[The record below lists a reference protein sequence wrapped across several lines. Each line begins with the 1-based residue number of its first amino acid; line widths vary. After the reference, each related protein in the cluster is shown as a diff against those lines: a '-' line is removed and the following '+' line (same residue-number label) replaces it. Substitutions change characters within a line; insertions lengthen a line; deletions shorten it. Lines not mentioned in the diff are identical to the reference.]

1 MKAEVA
7 RQVALA
13 VRETDD
19 TFILGARQASQQN
32 WRDRYDYDREKI
44 LLDALLVWRSNP
56 LARRIVELTS
66 QYVVGGGLV
75 PSCKHIPTAAFLTK
89 FWNHRLNHME
99 TRCIEWCDEL
109 TRSGELFILISTDPG
124 GQSYARAVAAADI
137 QAITPSPNDIE
148 QAVSFQ
154 PKASADNLD
163 PAPYIAYDEQTD
175 APDTEGKW
183 QPRMIQYAVNRP
195 VGGQHG
201 ESDMGP
207 LLRWLT
213 RYDGWLE
220 DRVRLNRYR
229 QAFMYI
235 LTGTWENETER
246 LKEQAA
252 YNAAPPPPASIL
264 LTDKS
269 KTWGVLNPQLASFEA
284 GEDGLAI
291 KKHIAVGSGN
301 PLHFL
306 AEPEGETRT
315 TAAASGSPTF
325 RHYEQRQLYF
335 LSFVKDILNIVRRRA
350 DKAGRRL
357 SVTAD
362 IAMRGGDIS
371 GRDNAALALAASQIV
386 ASFAVIRDRG
396 LIDDAE
402 LLRLSY
408 RFAGELVDVEEMLE
422 RGKAA
427 PLPRILPRD
436 GAAPA
441 APQDNKKKVKPGDP
455 NVDADVEPKDDAA
468 LAVWPPSAAMPSNGE
483 EHHA

>member
-13 VRETDD
+13 VRETDE
-19 TFILGARQASQQN
+19 TFIIGARAASQQN

-75 PSCKHIPTAAFLTK
+75 PICKHEATAKFLTK
-89 FWNHRLNHME
+89 FWEHRLNRMA

-109 TRSGELFILISTDPG
+109 TRSGNLFVLISTDPG
-124 GQSYARAVAAADI
+124 GLSYARAVPAADI
-137 QAITPSPNDIE
+137 EAITPTANDVE
-148 QAVSFQ
+148 QPISFQ
-154 PKASADNLD
+154 PKMTADNPD

-175 APDTEGKW
+175 APDEHGQW

-201 ESDMGP
+201 ESDLGP

-220 DRVRLNRYR
+220 DRVRLNHYR

-235 LTGTWENETER
+235 LSGEYANESDR
-246 LKEQAA
+246 LAEQARL
-252 YNAAPPPPASIL
+252 NAAPPPSGSIL
-264 LTDKS
+264 VTDRS

-335 LSFVKDILNIVRRRA
+335 LSFVTDMLGVVRRRRIA
-350 DKAGRRL
+350 TGGRI
-357 SVTAD
+357 SATED
-362 IAMRGGDIS
+362 IVVRGGDIS
-371 GRDNAALALAASQIV
+371 GRDNAALALAAVQIV
-386 ASFAVIRDRG
+386 ASFAVLRDRG

-422 RGKAA
+422 RGAKA
-427 PLPRILPRD
+427 PPPKVPVKP
-436 GAAPA
+436 GAADPRA
-441 APQDNKKKVKPGDP
+441 GGDQKKKVKPGDP
-455 NVDADVEPKDDAA
+455 LVDAEVEPKDDAK
-468 LAVWPPSAAMPSNGE
+468 LAVPANGE
-483 EHHA
+483 EHT